1 MVAASS
7 GSRGKPAKVVK
18 KGTETAKTH
27 RFEPFSQ
34 RIARLKIDPIHRVRR
49 PSFGEEDG
57 DDETFSHFRSSLEH
71 WGELN
76 LTDNFVQFVRRVNSL
91 SESLPQILYH
101 EEKIMGL
108 LVEYID
114 KRDQLSIEPLLS
126 LLAQFARD
134 LGVRFEKYFASA
146 VTLVASVAASHANV
160 EVVEWSFTCLAW
172 IFKFLSRL
180 LVPDL
185 TPVLNIMA
193 PYLGKERQKP
203 FVARFAAESMS
214 FLIRKAGLVYYKN
227 KLPLE
232 RAVSFLFKDLREVED
247 SRCIDSYK
255 EGLMVMFSDAI
266 KGVKGGIH
274 SNGADILRCILDN
287 LSSKEELQSELAQQV
302 LSGIVINTI
311 HHTSSDTFGPLLDT
325 IETHVTSDDYE
336 NTAFHA
342 QICTRLIFL
351 CVNTRKGSRVK
362 SWKGVHRS
370 LITLLQRSLNSPET
384 FQDCLPELLTAASFS
399 LQLSPMD
406 EMLPSL
412 RQIMDAITDERLS
425 KHFLS
430 FCATFAEAGSERFR
444 GFILPY
450 FQKFM
455 TSLWQDYECEL
466 CHALLQLSEAGCV
479 TAEISRPGYV
489 TCPPAWK
496 KHITEKF
503 DKPQSSPEEISLL
516 HAYSKLP
523 GAISFSTEPSIL
535 PQLVQSLHDMLL
547 SSLRSGSPHSQP
559 LDDFAC
565 GQGFKTYVDL
575 ASQSG
580 AVDEALWDPISQ
592 AAPKFS
598 RVSLFLEATLSYMLA
613 HNGPISVDESTLEP
627 FANALISNLAG
638 PSHQLRLVSL
648 KILRE
653 LVTRALKDDGSLI
666 SMAIEI
672 EESPLNLQ
680 TARYLSMQIRKLALA
695 YPQVISHR
703 WLPKLIPYFCFG
715 LFSKKLAPLWDDSAE
730 ALKTMSEHAVG
741 EAIIAD
747 MAIGWL
753 QEPGSPLSS
762 EDQDDDNY
770 FRATEFQC
778 FNVLKMEKYIAST
791 FRRPENVAA
800 MLLHEFEQKHNPSAI
815 IPTWPRSH
823 ALRVLNAAPQIAEKR
838 SRQIVPMFLSW
849 ASHDEDTVTP
859 EEGSTVTPD
868 GQTQPPWGF
877 KDRMALL
884 ALFGKFINPKVLY
897 KESEVHGALRNLLSN
912 GDSEIQKSALK
923 ALFTW
928 KSPHI
933 LPYQENLLNIL
944 DESRFRDELAV
955 FVHVGREDSVIEDEH
970 RAELLPVLLRLL
982 YGRMVSR
989 VAQHGGQG
997 GQAGRRK
1004 AILRTLSQLS
1014 DKDFDL
1020 FVQIAFGVLGE
1031 HHLVEEGHV
1040 QEQRLAN
1047 ELVSP
1052 RKQMGL
1058 LRMIETMF
1066 DTLQSRM
1073 LPYTE
1078 RSMDVVVYCLV
1089 RACRALKDEPTADVA
1104 DSQLG
1109 NLANVV
1115 RGIRQLAIRC
1125 LDLIFSVSPDTDWS
1139 QYLPTIFDEVI
1150 NPRLDNFA
1158 IETAQGVSGLLRLFH
1173 TWASAP
1179 KSAFY
1184 LVRCN
1189 NALLSK
1195 IVDCLGVESARDEVK
1210 IFVMDQILV
1219 PLVGL
1224 STGKSIEEKEE
1235 MGDVPPEQIRSE
1247 VLAPYVESTLSH
1259 LGNLLKHNPSRPLMV
1274 SGVETLSLLAPCVE
1288 SSRETSSLI
1297 SIATFL
1303 LRQPPDRVSPK
1314 TKSGLLRILQHFLPL
1329 YDPQGDVAL
1338 TTQVFEAISS
1348 MFDYFKDD
1356 QNREV
1361 LSKVFAAFA
1370 SHDSELQEVASL
1382 CSDLN
1387 AVSAQRLD
1395 EVDYE
1400 RRLQAFTRINED
1412 LWNGFNA
1419 KQWRP
1424 LLFNMLFHIKD
1435 EDELA
1440 IRSSASYGL
1449 RRFVE
1454 KAALGSENNNAE
1466 FDSLVMTVLL
1476 PTLRNGVKH
1485 KSEMIRA
1492 EFVTSLGYFI
1502 KLNPTMPAVQD
1513 MHVLLVSDD
1522 EEASFFNNILH
1533 IQQHRRTRALRRLA
1547 GEAAKGKIQASNI
1560 STIFMPLIE
1569 HYIFD
1574 QAEDENAHN
1583 LTAEAVSTIGTLAE
1597 WLEWVQF
1604 RAIFRRYRAYM
1615 ESKSETEK
1623 NVIRLLGRMADA
1635 LTHSMGQA
1643 RASQD
1648 VDDAEMED
1656 VDSSV
1661 PSKTTL
1667 AKALPSGAKVATE
1680 LTSHFIPFLTKY
1692 IHHKDEAEVSLR
1704 LPVAVTTVKL
1714 IKLLPEDDQVIR
1726 LPAVLLDVCNV
1737 LRSRSQESRDIA
1749 RRTLAEI
1756 ALILGPS
1763 HFGYIL
1769 RELRSALTRGYQL
1782 HVLSFTLHSILV
1794 TTTDDFKQ
1802 GDLDHCLGEMVSV
1815 VMDDIFGTTG
1825 QEKEAEEYISKMK
1838 EVKSSKSYDSMELL
1852 AKNATVRHLAHLIRP
1867 LQGLL
1872 REKLTSNIMK
1882 KVDELLRRIGVGL
1895 LRNPEAESRDLL
1907 VFCYEVI
1914 KESYEDPKT
1923 TTPESTIPAS
1933 RLRFLVNLP
1942 AKKGEKRGSTTSYVY
1957 KLARFSLDVLRS
1969 ILNKYSSLLT
1979 ASNVAGFLPM
1989 IGDFLVD
1996 AHEEVKISSLRLLST
2011 IIKLPL
2017 PDLDKNSH
2025 VYLTEAVKLIKEA
2038 PSTNTEAAQASLK
2051 LIAAMLRER
2060 KSTTLKDGHLAFLLK
2075 RLTSD
2080 IEEPDRQ
2087 GVTFNFIRAVM
2098 ARKFVVPEMYELMD
2112 NIATMM
2118 VTNQTRSARDLA
2130 RGVYVHFLIEYP
2142 QAKNRWAKQLAFL
2155 AKNFDFQYQEGRQS
2169 VMEAVH
2175 MLLAKTGDELA
2186 QDIVGTFFLP
2196 VVMVMANDDSP
2207 ECREMAG
2214 VLLGELYRRADR
2226 EQMSAILRPLHSW
2239 LEQTDNMLLT
2249 STGLQAMRIFFDP
2262 EVTEKEKEAR
2272 FVISVL
2278 PSIIEPIENQESEN
2292 WEVLYFALQLFTK
2305 LCKTVPSIALAQECA
2320 PIWSHVRES
2329 LFFPHAWVKTCAANL
2344 VGLWLADLAKA
2355 NAASGYGAVP
2365 LVGSSGLKLDK
2376 EAMLQLI
2383 RASTRCLRTPGIS
2396 EELAMQTV
2404 RNIIFLGRCFAQNKL
2419 EFSKAGPGEAEAEA
2433 DEAIEESDSGEEDQD
2448 QDNVND
2454 TGSSTKSAIQY
2465 IFQQVSLILRRE
2477 TLTTKAESLIPKT
2490 ASMGLLAALCRHL
2503 DTEQIM
2509 PSLPVILLP
2518 LQHLTDQSIPAPRSS
2533 DRDFQEVY
2541 KALVSNAHEVLD
2553 LLQKKLG
2560 TTEYVAQ
2567 MARVQESIK
2576 ERREGRRVK
2585 RRIEAVADPEKVGRE
2600 KKRRNE
2606 RKREKRKEK
2615 GLEFRGKRRGW

>member
-7 GSRGKPAKVVK
+7 GSRGKPAKFVK
-18 KGTETAKTH
+18 KGTETTKTH

-49 PSFGEEDG
+49 PSFGDEDG
-57 DDETFSHFRSSLEH
+57 DEETFSHFRSSLEH
-71 WGELN
+71 WAELN
-76 LTDNFVQFVRRVNSL
+76 LTENFVQFVRRVNPL
-91 SESLPQILYH
+91 SESLAQILYH
-101 EEKIMGL
+101 EGKIMGL

-114 KRDQLSIEPLLS
+114 KRDQLSMEPLLS

-146 VTLVASVAASHANV
+146 VTLVASIAASHADV

-185 TPVLNIMA
+185 TPVLNIMS

-232 RAVSFLFKDLREVED
+232 RAVSFLFKDLRETED
-247 SRCIDSYK
+247 SRCVDSYK

-274 SNGADILRCILDN
+274 SNGADILRCLLDS
-287 LSSKEELQSELAQQV
+287 LSSKNELQSELAQQV
-302 LSGIVINTI
+302 LSGIVTNIM
-311 HHTSSDTFGPLLDT
+311 HHTSSDTFEPLLDT
-325 IETHVTSDDYE
+325 IESHITTDDYM
-336 NTAFHA
+336 NTPFHA
-342 QICTRLIFL
+342 QLCTRLSFL
-351 CVNTRKGSRVK
+351 CVNTRQGSRVK
-362 SWKGVHRS
+362 NWKGIHRS
-370 LITLLQRSLNSPET
+370 LITLLQSALRSPET
-384 FQDCLPELLTAASFS
+384 FQDCLSELLTAASFS

-450 FQKFM
+450 FQKFV
-455 TSLWQDYECEL
+455 TSLWQDYEYEL
-466 CHALLQLSEAGCV
+466 CHTLFQLNEAGCV
-479 TAEISRPGYV
+479 TAEVSRPGYI

-503 DKPQSSPEEISLL
+503 NKPQSSLDEVSLL
-516 HAYSKLP
+516 YAYSKLP
-523 GAISFSTEPSIL
+523 GVISFSTEPSIL
-535 PQLVQSLHDMLL
+535 PQLVQSLHGMLL
-547 SSLRSGSPHSQP
+547 SSLGPDSPYPQP
-559 LDDFAC
+559 LNDFAC

-575 ASQSG
+575 ASQSS
-580 AVDEALWDPISQ
+580 AIDEVLWDPIIR
-592 AAPKFS
+592 AAPRFS
-598 RVSLFLEATLSYMLA
+598 RLSLFLEATLSYMLTQ
-613 HNGPISVDESTLEP
+613 NGPIDVDESALEP
-627 FANALISNLAG
+627 LASALITNLAG
-638 PSHQLRLVSL
+638 PSHELRLVSL

-653 LVTRALKDDGSLI
+653 LVTRALRGDASLI
-666 SMAIEI
+666 STAIEI

-680 TARYLSMQIRKLALA
+680 TARYLSMQVRKLALA
-695 YPQVISHR
+695 YPQIISHR

-730 ALKTMSEHAVG
+730 ALKTMSEQAVG
-741 EAIIAD
+741 ESIISD

-753 QEPGSPLSS
+753 QEHGSSPATA
-762 EDQDDDNY
+762 DQDDDTY
-770 FRATEFQC
+770 FRATEFEC
-778 FNVLKMEKYIAST
+778 FNVLKIEKLINST
-791 FRRPENVAA
+791 FQQPEEATA
-800 MLLHEFEQKHNPSAI
+800 ILLQEFEQRHHPSPI
-815 IPTWPRSH
+815 TPTWPRSH

-849 ASHDEDTVTP
+849 ASHDEDSPVTP
-859 EEGSTVTPD
+859 EGSGLTPD
-868 GQTQPPWGF
+868 QTQPHWGF

-897 KESEVHGALRNLLSN
+897 KASEVQSALLTLLAN

-933 LPYQENLLNIL
+933 IPYQENLLNIL
-944 DESRFRDELAV
+944 DESRFREELAV
-955 FVHVGREDSVIEDEH
+955 FVRVGGDDSVIEEEH
-970 RAELLPVLLRLL
+970 RTELLPVLLRLL

-997 GQAGRRK
+997 GQTGRRK

-1020 FVQIAFGVLGE
+1020 FVRIAFGALGD
-1031 HHLVEEGHV
+1031 HHLVEDGQV
-1040 QEQRLAN
+1040 QEQQLAS
-1047 ELVSP
+1047 EIVSP

-1066 DTLQSRM
+1066 DTLKSRM

-1089 RACRALKDEPTADVA
+1089 RACRALKDDPTVDGA
-1104 DSQLG
+1104 DSQAG
-1109 NLANVV
+1109 SQVNVS

-1139 QYLPTIFDEVI
+1139 YYLATIFDEAI

-1158 IETAQGVSGLLRLFH
+1158 IETAQGISGLLRLFH

-1184 LVRCN
+1184 LVRYN
-1189 NALLSK
+1189 KGLLDN

-1210 IFVMDQILV
+1210 IFVMDEILV
-1219 PLVGL
+1219 PLIGL
-1224 STGKSIEEKEE
+1224 STGKSVDEKEE

-1247 VLAPYVESTLSH
+1247 VLAPYVEPTLSH

-1314 TKSGLLRILQHFLPL
+1314 TKSGLLRILKHFLPL
-1329 YDPQGDVAL
+1329 YNHQENGAL
-1338 TTQVFEAISS
+1338 TTEVFDAISS

-1356 QNREV
+1356 QNREL
-1361 LSKVFAAFA
+1361 LSNVFAAFA
-1370 SHDSELQEVASL
+1370 SHDSELQDVASL

-1387 AVSAQRLD
+1387 AVSTQRLD
-1395 EVDYE
+1395 EVDYG
-1400 RRLQAFTRINED
+1400 RRLQAFTQINDD
-1412 LWNGFNA
+1412 LWSSFNA

-1424 LLFNMLFHIKD
+1424 LLYNMLYHIKD

-1454 KAALGSENNNAE
+1454 RAANAAAE
-1466 FDSLVMTVLL
+1466 FDSLIMTVLL

-1485 KSEMIRA
+1485 KAEMIRA
-1492 EFVTSLGYFI
+1492 EFVSSLGYFI
-1502 KLNPTMPAVQD
+1502 KWNPTLPAVQD
-1513 MHVLLVSDD
+1513 MHVLLVGDD

-1533 IQQHRRTRALRRLA
+1533 IQQHRRMRALRRLA

-1583 LTAEAVSTIGTLAE
+1583 LTAEAVNTIGTLGE
-1597 WLEWVQF
+1597 WLEWPQF

-1635 LTHSMGQA
+1635 LTHAMNQA
-1643 RASQD
+1643 RAPQD
-1648 VDDAEMED
+1648 VDDTSGMED
-1656 VDSSV
+1656 VEPSV

-1667 AKALPSGAKVATE
+1667 ARTLPADTKLAAE

-1714 IKLLPEDDQVIR
+1714 IKLLPEEDQIIR

-1737 LRSRSQESRDIA
+1737 LRSRAQESRDIA

-1852 AKNATVRHLAHLIRP
+1852 AKISTVRHLAHLIRP

-1872 REKLTSNIMK
+1872 REKLTLHIVK

-1895 LRNPEAESRDLL
+1895 LRNPGAESRDLL

-1923 TTPESTIPAS
+1923 TASESAIPAS

-1942 AKKGEKRGSTTSYVY
+1942 AKRGEKLGSTTSYAY

-1969 ILNKYSSLLT
+1969 ILNKYNSLLT

-2011 IIKLPL
+2011 IVKLPL

-2038 PSTNTEAAQASLK
+2038 PSTNTEAAHASLK

-2060 KSTTLKDGHLAFLLK
+2060 KATKLKDGHLAFLLK
-2075 RLTSD
+2075 RLASD

-2112 NIATMM
+2112 GIATMM

-2130 RGVYVHFLIEYP
+2130 RGVYVHFLLEYP

-2155 AKNFDFQYQEGRQS
+2155 AKNFDFQYREGRQS

-2226 EQMSAILRPLHSW
+2226 KQISTILRPLHSW

-2262 EVTEKEKEAR
+2262 EVTEKDKEAR
-2272 FVISVL
+2272 FVIDVL
-2278 PSIIEPIENQESEN
+2278 PTIIEPIVESQNSEN
-2292 WEVLYFALQLFTK
+2292 WEVLYFALQLFSK
-2305 LCKTVPSIALAQECA
+2305 LCKTVPSISLTQECA
-2320 PIWSHVRES
+2320 PIWSLVRES

-2355 NAASGYGAVP
+2355 NAASGYGAIP

-2419 EFSKAGPGEAEAEA
+2419 EFSKAGPRETEA
-2433 DEAIEESDSGEEDQD
+2433 DEAVDESDSGEEDE
-2448 QDNVND
+2448 DNNANNTDRPV
-2454 TGSSTKSAIQY
+2454 KSAIQY

-2477 TLTTKAESLIPKT
+2477 TLSTKAESLIPKT
-2490 ASMGLLAALCRHL
+2490 ACMGLLAALCRHL

-2509 PSLPVILLP
+2509 PSLAVILLP

-2567 MARVQESIK
+2567 MTRVQESIK

>member
-1 MVAASS
+1 M
-7 GSRGKPAKVVK
+7 
-18 KGTETAKTH
+18 T
-27 RFEPFSQ
+27 
-34 RIARLKIDPIHRVRR
+34 
-49 PSFGEEDG
+49 
-57 DDETFSHFRSSLEH
+57 
-71 WGELN
+71 
-76 LTDNFVQFVRRVNSL
+76 
-91 SESLPQILYH
+91 
-101 EEKIMGL
+101 
-108 LVEYID
+108 
-114 KRDQLSIEPLLS
+114 
-126 LLAQFARD
+126 
-134 LGVRFEKYFASA
+134 
-146 VTLVASVAASHANV
+146 
-160 EVVEWSFTCLAW
+160 
-172 IFKFLSRL
+172 
-180 LVPDL
+180 
-185 TPVLNIMA
+185 
-193 PYLGKERQKP
+193 
-203 FVARFAAESMS
+203 
-214 FLIRKAGLVYYKN
+214 
-227 KLPLE
+227 
-232 RAVSFLFKDLREVED
+232 
-247 SRCIDSYK
+247 
-255 EGLMVMFSDAI
+255 
-266 KGVKGGIH
+266 
-274 SNGADILRCILDN
+274 
-287 LSSKEELQSELAQQV
+287 
-302 LSGIVINTI
+302 
-311 HHTSSDTFGPLLDT
+311 
-325 IETHVTSDDYE
+325 
-336 NTAFHA
+336 
-342 QICTRLIFL
+342 
-351 CVNTRKGSRVK
+351 
-362 SWKGVHRS
+362 
-370 LITLLQRSLNSPET
+370 
-384 FQDCLPELLTAASFS
+384 
-399 LQLSPMD
+399 
-406 EMLPSL
+406 
-412 RQIMDAITDERLS
+412 
-425 KHFLS
+425 
-430 FCATFAEAGSERFR
+430 AEA
-444 GFILPY
+444 
-450 FQKFM
+450 
-455 TSLWQDYECEL
+455 
-466 CHALLQLSEAGCV
+466 
-479 TAEISRPGYV
+479 SRPGYI

-503 DKPQSSPEEISLL
+503 DKPKSSAEEVALL
-516 HAYSKLP
+516 NAYSKLP
-523 GAISFSTEPSIL
+523 GVISLSTEPSIL
-535 PQLVQSLHDMLL
+535 PQLAQSLHDMLL
-547 SSLRSGSPHSQP
+547 SSLCSESSDSPP
-559 LDDFAC
+559 INDFAC
-565 GQGFKTYVDL
+565 GQGFKTYVQF
-575 ASQSG
+575 ASQSSSIDG
-580 AVDEALWDPISQ
+580 TLWDSISQ
-592 AAPKFS
+592 APPRFY
-598 RVSLFLEATLSYMLA
+598 RLSLFLEATLSYILA
-613 HNGPISVDESTLEP
+613 HSEPINFDESTIEP

-653 LVTRALKDDGSLI
+653 LVARVLKNDVSLI

-672 EESPLNLQ
+672 EESSLNLQ
-680 TARYLSMQIRKLALA
+680 TARHLSMQVRKLALA
-695 YPQVISHR
+695 YPQIISQR
-703 WLPKLIPYFCFG
+703 WFPKLIPYFCFG

-730 ALKTMSEHAVG
+730 ALKTMSENAAG
-741 EAIIAD
+741 EDIITE

-753 QEPGSPLSS
+753 EKHGSVLTS
-762 EDQDDDNY
+762 EAEEDDTH

-778 FNVLKMEKYIAST
+778 FNIFKIENLISST
-791 FRRPENVAA
+791 FRRPEDARA
-800 MLLHEFEQKHNPSAI
+800 MLLHDFEQKHSPSAI
-815 IPTWPRSH
+815 VPAWPRSH

-849 ASHDEDTVTP
+849 ASHDEDGAAVL
-859 EEGSTVTPD
+859 EDSSTITPD
-868 GQTQPPWGF
+868 PSQPPWGF

-897 KESEVHGALRNLLSN
+897 RSSEVQGALLNLLAN
-912 GDSEIQKSALK
+912 GDSEIQRSALK

-928 KSPHI
+928 KPPHI

-944 DESRFRDELAV
+944 DESRFREELAV

-1014 DKDFDL
+1014 DADFDL
-1020 FVQIAFGVLGE
+1020 FVRIAFGALSE
-1031 HHLVEEGHV
+1031 HRLVESGQF
-1040 QEQRLAN
+1040 QEERLAS
-1047 ELVSP
+1047 EIVSP

-1066 DTLQSRM
+1066 DTLKSRM
-1073 LPYTE
+1073 LPYTQ

-1089 RACRALKDEPTADVA
+1089 RACRVLKDDLATEAS
-1104 DSQLG
+1104 DSQSG
-1109 NLANVV
+1109 SVVNVV

-1125 LDLIFSVSPDTDWS
+1125 LDLIFSVSTDTDWS
-1139 QYLPTIFDEVI
+1139 CYLLTIFNEVI

-1158 IETAQGVSGLLRLFH
+1158 VETAQGISGLLRLFH
-1173 TWASAP
+1173 TWTSAP
-1179 KSAFY
+1179 KSTFY
-1184 LVRCN
+1184 LVQYN
-1189 NALLSK
+1189 KALLSK

-1210 IFVMDQILV
+1210 IFVMDEILV
-1219 PLVGL
+1219 PLIGL
-1224 STGKSIEEKEE
+1224 STGKSVEEKGE
-1235 MGDVPPEQIRSE
+1235 MGDVAPEQIRLE
-1247 VLAPYVESTLSH
+1247 VLAPYVEFTLSH
-1259 LGNLLKHNPSRPLMV
+1259 LGNLLKKNPSRPLMV

-1297 SIATFL
+1297 SITTYL

-1329 YDPQGDVAL
+1329 YDPSEDVAL
-1338 TTQVFEAISS
+1338 TEEVFNAISS
-1348 MFDYFKDD
+1348 MFDYFKDE

-1361 LSKVFAAFA
+1361 LSKVFSAFA
-1370 SHDSELQEVASL
+1370 SHDSELQDVAIL

-1387 AVSAQRLD
+1387 AVSTQRLD

-1400 RRLQAFTRINED
+1400 RRLQAFRNINEN

-1440 IRSSASYGL
+1440 IRSSASHGL

-1454 KAALGSENNNAE
+1454 RVVLGSGSNSDE
-1466 FDSLVMTVLL
+1466 FDPLVATILL
-1476 PTLRNGVKH
+1476 PALRNGVKH

-1492 EFVTSLGYFI
+1492 EFVSGLGYFV
-1502 KLNPTMPAVQD
+1502 KLNPTMPAVED
-1513 MHVLLVSDD
+1513 MHVLLVGDD

-1533 IQQHRRTRALRRLA
+1533 IQQHRRMRALRRLA
-1547 GEAAKGKIQASNI
+1547 GEAAKGQIQASNI

-1583 LTAEAVSTIGTLAE
+1583 LTAEAVTTIGTLAE
-1597 WLEWVQF
+1597 SLEWSQF
-1604 RAIFRRYRAYM
+1604 RAIFRRYRGYM
-1615 ESKSETEK
+1615 ASKSETEK
-1623 NVIRLLGRMADA
+1623 NIIRLLGKMADA
-1635 LTHSMGQA
+1635 LSHSTDQA
-1643 RASQD
+1643 RAAQSSD
-1648 VDDAEMED
+1648 GMEIED
-1656 VDSSV
+1656 LKSALQ
-1661 PSKTTL
+1661 SKSTL
-1667 AKALPSGAKVATE
+1667 ARTLPSSAKVSAE
-1680 LTSHFIPFLTKY
+1680 LTTHFIPFLTDY
-1692 IHHKDEAEVSLR
+1692 IHHKDESEVSLR

-1714 IKLLPEDDQVIR
+1714 IKLLPEEDQALR

-1737 LRSRSQESRDIA
+1737 LRSRAQESRDTA
-1749 RRTLAEI
+1749 RKTLADI

-1763 HFGYIL
+1763 YFGYIL
-1769 RELRSALTRGYQL
+1769 KELRTALTKGYQL

-1802 GDLDHCLGEMVSV
+1802 GDLNHCLGDMVSV

-1825 QEKEAEEYISKMK
+1825 QEKDAEEYISKMK

-1852 AKNATVRHLAHLIRP
+1852 AKNATIRHLAHLIRP

-1872 REKLTSNIMK
+1872 REKLTSNIVK

-1895 LRNPEAESRDLL
+1895 LRNPESESRELL
-1907 VFCYEVI
+1907 IFCYEVI
-1914 KESYEDPKT
+1914 KETYQDPTATKS
-1923 TTPESTIPAS
+1923 ESTEPAS
-1933 RLRFLVNLP
+1933 RQRFLVNLQV
-1942 AKKGEKRGSTTSYVY
+1942 KRGEKRGATTSYAY
-1957 KLARFSLDVLRS
+1957 KLSRFSLDILRS

-1979 ASNVAGFLPM
+1979 ASNVAGFLPV

-1996 AHEEVKISSLRLLST
+1996 AHEEVKISSLRFLST

-2038 PSTNTEAAQASLK
+2038 PSTNTEAAQAALK

-2060 KSTTLKDGHLAFLLK
+2060 KSTKLKDGHLAFLLK
-2075 RLTSD
+2075 RLAND
-2080 IEEPDRQ
+2080 LEEPDRQ

-2098 ARKFVVPEMYELMD
+2098 ARKFVVPEMYEVVD

-2175 MLLAKTGDELA
+2175 MLLSKTGDELA

-2196 VVMVMANDDSP
+2196 VVMVMANDDAP
-2207 ECREMAG
+2207 ECRELAG

-2226 EQMSAILRPLHSW
+2226 EQMSTMLRPLHSW
-2239 LEQTDNMLLT
+2239 LEQTDNALLT
-2249 STGLQAMRIFFDP
+2249 STGLQAMRIFFDA
-2262 EVTEKEKEAR
+2262 EAAEKEKEAR
-2272 FVISVL
+2272 FVIAGLSNLVN
-2278 PSIIEPIENQESEN
+2278 PIIDNQDSEN
-2292 WEVLYFALQLFTK
+2292 WETLYFALQLFTK
-2305 LCKTVPSIALAQECA
+2305 LCKTVPSIVLTEECA
-2320 PIWSHVRES
+2320 PIWSSVRES

-2344 VGLWLADLAKA
+2344 VGIWLADLAKA
-2355 NAASGYGAVP
+2355 NAASGYGSVP
-2365 LVGSSGLKLDK
+2365 LVGSSGLKLDR

-2383 RASTRCLRTPGIS
+2383 RASTRCLHTPGIS

-2404 RNIIFLGRCFAQNKL
+2404 RNIVFLGRCFAQNNL
-2419 EFSKAGPGEAEAEA
+2419 EFSRAGPEEPQA
-2433 DEAIEESDSGEEDQD
+2433 DEAIDESDSGEEDQD
-2448 QDNVND
+2448 NAND
-2454 TGSSTKSAIQY
+2454 MKSSAKPAVQY

-2533 DRDFQEVY
+2533 DRDFQEAY
-2541 KALVSNAHEVLD
+2541 KALVSNAHEILD

-2567 MARVQESIK
+2567 MARVQEAIK

-2600 KKRRNE
+2600 KKRKND

-2615 GLEFRGKRRGW
+2615 GMEYRDKRRGW